1 MILISFYGH
10 DVIGDLMPAFTL
22 KPDKMYII
30 YDTRRCRRSDIKNLK
45 DALMNRISGAKAVS
59 VECDSFSV
67 KSVHAA
73 IAKIMMENKNDKV
86 YIDVTGG
93 PELMT
98 AAGCGFARERGAIP
112 LYLDLDKSVLFEVYN
127 EGMRFPAAQIRLDDY
142 LMAIGA
148 RQFSN
153 SHSLPLREEYDNIC
167 EMAEFIFDNL
177 SAWSRLEKYLEAAVG
192 GDEIYE
198 FCLSR
203 DMIECGP
210 DHYRQIEAL
219 LDKFC
224 RLGFLEA
231 RSRVD
236 YEIMSKKYKSYL
248 TTYGIWL
255 ELYIYINALKYYNEV
270 YLGFII
276 DWDKDEN
283 SKSNDNEID
292 VIVMAGSM
300 PVFISCKTRK
310 PEAKDVC
317 EVGFLANRLGGARAR
332 SVLATT
338 YPVKD
343 AGDAVNSIFSRLKKF
358 DVGLIETKDFKK
370 KKAADIFA
378 EAFKSTKSER

>member
-10 DVIGDLMPAFTL
+10 DVIGDLMPAITL
-22 KPDKMYII
+22 RPEKIYIL

-45 DALMNRISGAKAVS
+45 DALMNRISDAKAVS

-73 IAKIMMENKNDKV
+73 IVKIMMENKDKKV
-86 YIDVTGG
+86 YVDVTGG

-98 AAGCGFARERGAIP
+98 AAGCSFARDRGAIP
-112 LYLDLDKSVLFEVYN
+112 IYLDLDKFVLFEVYN
-127 EGMRFPAAQIRLDDY
+127 EGNRFPAAEIKLDDY

-153 SHSLPLREEYDNIC
+153 SHQLPLREEYDNIC
-167 EMAEFIFDNL
+167 EMAEYIFDNL
-177 SAWSRLEKYLEAAVG
+177 SAWSKLEKYLEAAVG

-198 FCLSR
+198 FCISR
-203 DMIECGP
+203 DMFECGYEN
-210 DHYRQIEAL
+210 YRQVEAL

-224 RLGFLEA
+224 SLGFLIA
-231 RSRVD
+231 KSRMD
-236 YEIMSKKYKSYL
+236 YEIAGKKYKQYL
-248 TTYGIWL
+248 TTYGMWL

-276 DWDKDEN
+276 DWDKDEDT
-283 SKSNDNEID
+283 KSNDNEID

-317 EVGFLANRLGGARAR
+317 EVGFLANRLGGSRAR